1 VTARRPFRALA
12 HRNFRLFCVGQGV
25 SLIGTWA
32 QQVAAAWLVYQL
44 TGSPLWLGLVAF
56 AGQIPSFFLA
66 PVAGVFVDRLPRRR
80 LLLVTQTLAMLQA
93 FGLAA
98 LALTGAVEVWHV
110 VVLNVA
116 LGAVTAFDM
125 TARQV
130 FLTELVATRE
140 DTANAIA
147 LNSSLVNGAR
157 LLGPAVAGFAVA
169 HAGAGVCFLV
179 NGASY
184 VAVLAVLFAIAV
196 LGRAVPPRGRVWH
209 ELGEGLRYAFGFT
222 PIRSLLSLLA
232 VMSVAGAAQT
242 TILPVVAAN
251 LPGGG
256 PDTFGLLAAA
266 SGVGA
271 LAAALVLAARVS
283 VVGLGRW
290 LAAAPALFGAA
301 LVGLSFAGS
310 VFTAAAAL
318 ALAGFAVMTH
328 MAASNT
334 VLQTVA
340 EEAKRGRVMS
350 LYTAAFYGAAPL
362 GSLAA
367 GALAESAGL
376 APALWAVAGVGV
388 AASAVFALR
397 LPRLRELVRPIYVRL
412 GILPEPGAAGPSTPV
427 IVLPAAG
434 K

>member
-1 VTARRPFRALA
+1 MNPRRAFRALA

-25 SLIGTWA
+25 SLVGTWA
-32 QQVAAAWLVYQL
+32 QQVAAAWLVYEM

-66 PVAGVFVDRLPRRR
+66 PVAGVFVDRHPRRR

-93 FGLAA
+93 FALAA

-110 VVLNVA
+110 VVLNLA

-130 FLTELVATRE
+130 FLTELVASRE

-157 LLGPAVAGFAVA
+157 LLGPAVAGLVLAG
-169 HAGAGVCFLV
+169 AGAGVCFLI

-184 VAVLAVLFAIAV
+184 LAVLAVLYAIAV
-196 LGRAVPPRGRVWH
+196 RPRAVPPRGKVWH

-222 PIRSLLSLLA
+222 PIRTLLLLLA

-256 PDTFGLLAAA
+256 AHTFGLLSAS

-271 LAAALVLAARVS
+271 LAAALMLAARVS
-283 VVGLGRW
+283 VAGLGRW
-290 LAAAPALFGAA
+290 LAAAPALFAA
-301 LVGLSFAGS
+301 AMVGLSFAGS
-310 VFTAAAAL
+310 VPTASAAL
-318 ALAGFAVMTH
+318 AVAGFAVMTH

-334 VLQTVA
+334 VLQTIA
-340 EEAKRGRVMS
+340 E
-350 LYTAAFYGAAPL
+350 
-362 GSLAA
+362 
-367 GALAESAGL
+367 
-376 APALWAVAGVGV
+376 
-388 AASAVFALR
+388 
-397 LPRLRELVRPIYVRL
+397 
-412 GILPEPGAAGPSTPV
+412 
-427 IVLPAAG
+427 
-434 K
+434 